1 MLIKQNNKLELRGP
15 GPPGRTYPP
24 TANYFPDQ
32 TILQAKSSSSEL
44 LFTAKNTAEGK
55 VPYCFPH
62 LDQITYKI

>member
-15 GPPGRTYPP
+15 GPHGRTCTP
-24 TANYFPDQ
+24 TASYFHDQ

-44 LFTAKNTAEGK
+44 LFTAKNTVEGK

-62 LDQITYKI
+62 LDQITNKI